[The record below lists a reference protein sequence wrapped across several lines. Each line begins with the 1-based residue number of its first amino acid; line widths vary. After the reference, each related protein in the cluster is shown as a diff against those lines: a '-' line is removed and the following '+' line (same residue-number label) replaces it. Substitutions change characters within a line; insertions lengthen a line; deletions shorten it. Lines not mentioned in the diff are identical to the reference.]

1 MPPYHS
7 YLPKSR
13 PKVVYDQVAT
23 MRKLVSGVQ
32 GFVAVSCVYQSRFK
46 ISEPYLE
53 VFCVLRNSA
62 EFQGHNWQVS
72 CVSLPCCLDSQNTI

>member
-1 MPPYHS
+1 MPQYHS

-23 MRKLVSGVQ
+23 VRKLVSGVQ
-32 GFVAVSCVYQSRFK
+32 EFVSLSCVHQSRFR

-53 VFCVLRNSA
+53 VFCVLRNSTDII
-62 EFQGHNWQVS
+62 GK
-72 CVSLPCCLDSQNTI
+72 CLV